1 MDSQRRR
8 PGRGLRS
15 VISRGLR
22 RNRDAGGINSVSPG
36 ALRARIEVLEQRLLL
51 AVTPV
56 INEFMAS
63 NHNTINDEDGASSDW
78 IEIYNPSDQSL
89 NLDGYFLTDDAAVL
103 DKWRM
108 PAATVSPGGYLLV
121 FASGKD
127 RAVAGQELHTNF
139 QLAADGGYVGLV
151 ATDHTTV
158 LSSYNYPQQLTDV
171 SYGLSVDTQVTHLV
185 NTGAAVKVF
194 VPTNSSLGTTWT
206 TQAFNDSTWTT
217 GTTGV
222 GYDLNIPPPPISGF
236 TIKMV
241 DFNEQIGD
249 IPTATRILSGDTSG
263 YTVSFTG
270 KKDYATV
277 NQGVGGNFSPDDLDP
292 EGLSNTDTYALRAT
306 ANVFIP
312 AGTWSFDVGSDD
324 GMSLTIPGATFTTG
338 SGERTANGNT

>member
-108 PAATVSPGGYLLV
+108 PAATVSP
-121 FASGKD
+121 
-127 RAVAGQELHTNF
+127 
-139 QLAADGGYVGLV
+139 
-151 ATDHTTV
+151 
-158 LSSYNYPQQLTDV
+158 
-171 SYGLSVDTQVTHLV
+171 
-185 NTGAAVKVF
+185 
-194 VPTNSSLGTTWT
+194 
-206 TQAFNDSTWTT
+206 
-217 GTTGV
+217 
-222 GYDLNIPPPPISGF
+222 
-236 TIKMV
+236 
-241 DFNEQIGD
+241 
-249 IPTATRILSGDTSG
+249 
-263 YTVSFTG
+263 
-270 KKDYATV
+270 
-277 NQGVGGNFSPDDLDP
+277 
-292 EGLSNTDTYALRAT
+292 
-306 ANVFIP
+306 
-312 AGTWSFDVGSDD
+312 
-324 GMSLTIPGATFTTG
+324 PG
-338 SGERTANGNT
+338 RT